1 MEASTFLF
9 VINPKAGGRGK
20 HDLDLLI
27 QQKAIAYQLNAE
39 VVYTT
44 HAGHAYELAS
54 HINESKYKAVI
65 AVGGDGT
72 INEVGRGLINKSVA
86 LGIIPIGSGNGL
98 ARFSKI
104 PLKTI
109 KAIENVFVGKLMGM
123 DVIKIGTHFS
133 FNVSGVGFDAAV
145 AHDFQYLNKRGFW
158 GYFKLVLKQ
167 AFNFKPVEISVDLHS
182 AEGIKNINEKVF
194 LMAIAN
200 SNQFGNNAI
209 IAPTADTSD
218 GKFNIVIVKPF
229 PWFKMPYYAVMM
241 FANQFDKIKAV
252 LNFEST
258 YCTIRASTATWHVDG
273 EPVNMASPIEIKILP
288 LAIKIIVPQE
298 PLL

>member
-1 MEASTFLF
+1 MIPDTFLF
-9 VINPKAGGRGK
+9 IINPKAGGRAK
-20 HDLDLLI
+20 HDLNELI
-27 QQKAIAYQLNAE
+27 AQQAKQLNKPFE
-39 VVYTT
+39 IVLTT
-44 HAGHAYELAS
+44 HAGHAFELAS
-54 HINESKYKAVI
+54 FIDENKYIAIV

-86 LGIIPIGSGNGL
+86 LAIVPMGSGNGL
-98 ARFSKI
+98 ARYLKI
-104 PLKTI
+104 PLNVV
-109 KAIENVFVGKLMGM
+109 KAIDNAFTGKIVGM
-123 DVIKIGTHFS
+123 DVIQMNNHFS

-145 AHDFQYLNKRGFW
+145 AHDFQHLHKRGFW

-167 AFNFKPVEISVDLHS
+167 AFNFKPVEVRVDLHPS
-182 AEGIKNINEKVF
+182 EGIKKVNDKVF

-229 PWFKMPYYAVMM
+229 PWFLMPYYAVMM
-241 FANQFDKIKAV
+241 FANKFDKLSSV

-258 YCTIRASTATWHVDG
+258 HCSIHSSTTTWHIDG
-273 EPVNMASPIEIKILP
+273 EPVNLNSPIEIKILP
-288 LAIKIIVPQE
+288 LAIQIIVPQ
-298 PLL
+298 

>member
-1 MEASTFLF
+1 MAKQFNKPYEIVF
-9 VINPKAGGRGK
+9 
-20 HDLDLLI
+20 
-27 QQKAIAYQLNAE
+27 
-39 VVYTT
+39 TT
-44 HAGHAYELAS
+44 HAGHAFELAS
-54 HINESKYKAVI
+54 FIDENKYLAIV

-86 LGIIPIGSGNGL
+86 LAIVPMGSGNGL
-98 ARFSKI
+98 ARYSKI
-104 PLKTI
+104 PLNVV
-109 KAIENVFVGKLMGM
+109 KAIENAFTGKIVGM
-123 DVIKIGTHFS
+123 DVIQMNNHFS

-145 AHDFQYLNKRGFW
+145 AHDFQHLHKRGFW

-167 AFNFKPVEISVDLHS
+167 AFNFKPVEVSVDLHP
-182 AEGIKNINEKVF
+182 AEGIKKVNDKVF

-229 PWFKMPYYAVMM
+229 PWFLMPYYAVMM
-241 FANQFDKIKAV
+241 FANKFDKLSSV

-258 YCTIRASTATWHVDG
+258 HCSIRSSTIY
-273 EPVNMASPIEIKILP
+273 MAYRWRTCESYTLP
-288 LAIKIIVPQE
+288 LK
-298 PLL
+298 

>member
-1 MEASTFLF
+1 MADTFLF
-9 VINPKAGGRGK
+9 IINPKAGGRSK
-20 HDLDLLI
+20 HDLNVLI
-27 QQKAIAYQLNAE
+27 AQMAKQFNKPYEI
-39 VVYTT
+39 VFTT
-44 HAGHAYELAS
+44 HAGHAFELAS
-54 HINESKYKAVI
+54 FIDENKYLAIV

-86 LGIIPIGSGNGL
+86 LAIVPMGSGNGL
-98 ARFSKI
+98 ARYSKI
-104 PLKTI
+104 PLNVV
-109 KAIENVFVGKLMGM
+109 KAIENAFTGKIVGM
-123 DVIKIGTHFS
+123 DVIQMNNHFS

-145 AHDFQYLNKRGFW
+145 AHDFQHLHKRGFW

-167 AFNFKPVEISVDLHS
+167 AFNFKPVEVRVDLHPS
-182 AEGIKNINEKVF
+182 EGIKKVNDKVF

-229 PWFKMPYYAVMM
+229 PWFLMPYYAVMM
-241 FANQFDKIKAV
+241 FANKFDKLSSV

-258 YCTIRASTATWHVDG
+258 HCSIHSSTTTWHIDG
-273 EPVNMASPIEIKILP
+273 EPVNLNSPIEIKILP
-288 LAIKIIVPQE
+288 LAIQIIVPQ
-298 PLL
+298 

>member
-1 MEASTFLF
+1 MADTFLF
-9 VINPKAGGRGK
+9 IINPKAGGRSK
-20 HDLDLLI
+20 HDLNVLI
-27 QQKAIAYQLNAE
+27 AQMAKQFNKPYEI
-39 VVYTT
+39 VFTT
-44 HAGHAYELAS
+44 HAGHAFELAS
-54 HINESKYKAVI
+54 FIDENKYLAIV

-86 LGIIPIGSGNGL
+86 LAIVPMGSGNGL
-98 ARFSKI
+98 ARYSKI
-104 PLKTI
+104 PLNVV
-109 KAIENVFVGKLMGM
+109 KAIENAFTGKIVGM
-123 DVIKIGTHFS
+123 DVIQMNNHFS

-145 AHDFQYLNKRGFW
+145 AHDFQHLHKRGFW

-167 AFNFKPVEISVDLHS
+167 AFNFKPVEVRVDLHPS
-182 AEGIKNINEKVF
+182 EGIKKVNDKVF

-229 PWFKMPYYAVMM
+229 PWFLMPYYAVMM
-241 FANQFDKIKAV
+241 FANKFDKLSSV

-258 YCTIRASTATWHVDG
+258 HCSIHSSTTTWHIDG
-273 EPVNMASPIEIKILP
+273 EPVNLISPIEIKILP
-288 LAIKIIVPQE
+288 LAIQIIVPQ
-298 PLL
+298 